1 MQLVIEILM
10 TKEIA
15 LNKLKKYCAYQDR
28 SHYEVRSKLLS
39 LEVYGQDLEEIMLLL
54 IEENYL
60 NEERFAKSFIRGKF
74 RMKRWGRQ
82 KIKQALFQHQ
92 ISEYCMK
99 QGMKE
104 IDEEEY
110 IQVLESILKERF
122 DKALGKHN
130 ALIAKD
136 AAIKYASNR
145 GFEPNLIFRVIK
157 ELELSSDNL
166 F

>member
-1 MQLVIEILM
+1 M

-15 LNKLKKYCAYQDR
+15 LNKIKKYCAYQDR
-28 SHYEVRSKLLS
+28 SHFEVRSKLLT
-39 LEVYGQDLEEIMLLL
+39 LEVFGQDLEDIMLTL
-54 IEENYL
+54 IQENYL

-82 KIKQALFQHQ
+82 KIKQALYQHQ

-99 QGMKE
+99 LGMKE
-104 IDEEEY
+104 IDEQEY
-110 IQVLESILKERF
+110 LEVLESILKDKF
-122 DKALGKHN
+122 QKALQKHN
-130 ALIAKD
+130 PLLAKD

-145 GFEPNLIFRVIK
+145 GFEPAIIFKIIK
-157 ELELSSDNL
+157 ELELSSDTL